1 MKKFKHNLQKQ
12 RNRRN
17 THIVQIMNVEYFNIT
32 NTEMRNKL
40 YFIDQLLKVEIK
52 FIYLHELLVSEM
64 TFNVQF
70 IHVL

>member
-1 MKKFKHNLQKQ
+1 MKKFKHNLYKSSEIGGIP
-12 RNRRN
+12 
-17 THIVQIMNVEYFNIT
+17 IVQIMNVGYFNT

-52 FIYLHELLVSEM
+52 VIYLHELLVSEM

-70 IHVL
+70 IHIL